1 MPHLIHLTYRFCTY
15 SATVS
20 IGSKITIPPSTL
32 DASVTGDSNVTTT
45 TQVGNHT
52 LYLHIIYCFSNLI
65 TIFIRTQPYV
75 TALTAAVRSKNGCF
89 INAGDSTGRL
99 LRYLCSGKL
108 VNTMQL
114 TDYSVPVSNVITSM
128 GLIVASVGR
137 DIVMLNANKFKRTE
151 MDCSLPGTISKVRGI
166 NTHES

>member
-1 MPHLIHLTYRFCTY
+1 MIFTY
-15 SATVS
+15 
-20 IGSKITIPPSTL
+20 I
-32 DASVTGDSNVTTT
+32 
-45 TQVGNHT
+45 
-52 LYLHIIYCFSNLI
+52 
-65 TIFIRTQPYV
+65 QPYV
-75 TALTAAVRSKNGCF
+75 TALTATVRSKNGCF

-114 TDYSVPVSNVITSM
+114 TDSSVRVSNVITSM

-151 MDCSLPGTISKVRGI
+151 MDCSLPGTISKVRGVT
-166 NTHES
+166 THTSYISMHMSTFPFLI